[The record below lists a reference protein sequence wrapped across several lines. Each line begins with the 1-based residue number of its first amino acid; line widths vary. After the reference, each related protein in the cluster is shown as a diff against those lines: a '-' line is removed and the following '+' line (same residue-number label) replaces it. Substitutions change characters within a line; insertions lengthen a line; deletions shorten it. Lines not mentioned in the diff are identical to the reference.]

1 MQPRINCESG
11 RFFPGSRPALIHLLL
26 LAFVFAVTA
35 RAAAGTIVQDAAHKL
50 VTMADAGSNLV
61 LRLNCDGKCLL
72 DQVIVRGRQVVAP
85 ETGVCSAILV
95 SNHWFTTRSGIPSPK
110 VAIARNKVTVR
121 DIVYGGRGV
130 QVKETWKFTVQ
141 PDRIV
146 WQIDRDYL
154 SGGRL
159 EDTYFPGWDFRD
171 MNTWTGGMLED
182 GGVAWNKYLET
193 PNATYGAHAGAV
205 TFWNREAGDCLRI
218 SSVSR
223 LKIGHMA
230 MRFSH
235 QPSGIETA
243 AFSVTDTELEPK
255 QNLRRYQPSRQDLW
269 APFEAAPGKISASY
283 TLQAFD
289 YKGAYSRGTFRG
301 LNGWSICEVLN
312 TIGRYGVI
320 DRRILGANG
329 WRTGFTCL
337 HEQWFSQMGIA
348 LDDPDYLANCAATF
362 DYERDHAIEHSGRV
376 KSRWCYDAGDAMP
389 GTYDA
394 KGYYEAQWGY
404 LLDSQ
409 PCYVICVAE
418 LFDQTGDQRWLR
430 GQKAACERVLGYLL
444 RRDAEGDGLV
454 EMMTG
459 SHEQQRGSDWIDVVW
474 AAHKNALVNAELY
487 YALTLWADAEE
498 VLGDAAHAAECRQCA
513 AKLKASYN
521 KPIAEGGFWDPQNQ
535 WYVYWR
541 DKDGSIHGNNLVTPV
556 NVAAIG
562 YGLCEDAERRE
573 AILGRMEGEMQKE
586 HLFFWPLNFFPYQP
600 GEGHRLNFPF
610 PKYENG
616 DIFLSW
622 GELAVRAYAKSKPE
636 IAVKYIK
643 NVLEKYE
650 ADGLSFQRYE
660 RKSQRGT
667 GEDILAGNCMTVVG
681 LYRDIYGIQPKHNRL
696 YLEPH
701 LTAELDGTQLRYNLR
716 NQSYVIHLDTRSSRM
731 TVEDFAVQ
739 DAGPFALNVQGDTA
753 EFFPGSR
760 SAPALSVTRSRR
772 TLVEIGIEAWPAS
785 STEPRKWVES
795 CAGRGLMVRHL
806 VSDLQPHA
814 VYNLHCDGRKAGLF
828 EADGAGR
835 IEFKRTLGNEKPQQ
849 FELLIQ

>member
-1 MQPRINCESG
+1 
-11 RFFPGSRPALIHLLL
+11 
-26 LAFVFAVTA
+26 
-35 RAAAGTIVQDAAHKL
+35 
-50 VTMADAGSNLV
+50 
-61 LRLNCDGKCLL
+61 
-72 DQVIVRGRQVVAP
+72 
-85 ETGVCSAILV
+85 
-95 SNHWFTTRSGIPSPK
+95 
-110 VAIARNKVTVR
+110 
-121 DIVYGGRGV
+121 
-130 QVKETWKFTVQ
+130 
-141 PDRIV
+141 
-146 WQIDRDYL
+146 
-154 SGGRL
+154 
-159 EDTYFPGWDFRD
+159 
-171 MNTWTGGMLED
+171 
-182 GGVAWNKYLET
+182 
-193 PNATYGAHAGAV
+193 
-205 TFWNREAGDCLRI
+205 
-218 SSVSR
+218 
-223 LKIGHMA
+223 MA

-235 QPSGIETA
+235 QPSGIEA
-243 AFSVTDTELEPK
+243 VAFSVTGAELQPK
-255 QNLRRYQPSRQDLW
+255 HNLRRFLPSRQDLW
-269 APFEAAPGKISASY
+269 APFEVAPGKISASY
-283 TLQAFD
+283 TLQALD
-289 YKGAYSRGTFRG
+289 YDAAYCRGTFQG
-301 LNGWSICEVLN
+301 LNGRSIRELLN

-329 WRTGFTCL
+329 WRTGYTCL

-348 LDDPDYLANCAATF
+348 LDDVGYLGNCAATF
-362 DYERDHAIEHSGRV
+362 DYERDYALEASGRV
-376 KSRWCYDAGDAMP
+376 KSRWCYNAGDAMP

-394 KGYYEAQWGY
+394 QGYYEAQWGY

-418 LFDQTGDQRWLR
+418 LFDQTGDQAWLR
-430 GQKAACERVLGYLL
+430 GQKGACERVLGYLL

-454 EMMTG
+454 EMMTD
-459 SHEQQRGSDWIDVVW
+459 SHTQQRGSDWIDVIW

-498 VLGDAAHAAECRQCA
+498 LVGDAAHAAEYRGCA

-521 KPIAEGGFWDPQNQ
+521 KTTAEGGFWDPQNQ

-541 DKDGSIHGNNLVTPV
+541 DKDGSVHGNNLVTPV
-556 NVAAIG
+556 NLAAIG
-562 YGLCEDAERRE
+562 YGLCDDAGRRE
-573 AILGRMEGEMQKE
+573 AILRRMEAEMRKE

-600 GEGHRLNFPF
+600 GEGHPLNFPF

-622 GELAVRAYAKSKPE
+622 GELAVRAYAKSQPE
-636 IAVKYIK
+636 IAVKYVK
-643 NVLEKYE
+643 NILEKYE

-701 LTAELDGTQLRYNLR
+701 LTAELDGTQLRYYLR
-716 NQSYVIHLDTRSSRM
+716 NQSYVIDLSTRGSGM
-731 TVEDFAVQ
+731 TTEEFAVR

>member
-1 MQPRINCESG
+1 M
-11 RFFPGSRPALIHLLL
+11 
-26 LAFVFAVTA
+26 
-35 RAAAGTIVQDAAHKL
+35 
-50 VTMADAGSNLV
+50 
-61 LRLNCDGKCLL
+61 
-72 DQVIVRGRQVVAP
+72 
-85 ETGVCSAILV
+85 
-95 SNHWFTTRSGIPSPK
+95 
-110 VAIARNKVTVR
+110 VR
-121 DIVYGGRGV
+121 DIVYGGGGV
-130 QVKETWKFTVQ
+130 QVNETWTFTVQ
-141 PDRIV
+141 PDGID

-159 EDTYFPGWDFRD
+159 EDTYFPGWDFKD
-171 MNTWTGGMLED
+171 MSTWTGGMLD
-182 GGVAWNKYLET
+182 NGGVAWNKYLET

-205 TFWNREAGDCLRI
+205 TFWNREQGDCLRI
-218 SSVSR
+218 KKMGTAAP
-223 LKIGHMA
+223 LQHLA
-230 MRFSH
+230 MRFSR
-235 QPSGIETA
+235 QPSGIEAA
-243 AFSVTDTELEPK
+243 AFSVTGTELQPK
-255 QNLRRYQPSRQDLW
+255 HNLRRFLASRQDLW
-269 APFEAAPGKISASY
+269 EPFEVAPGKLSAKY
-283 TLQAFD
+283 TLQALD
-289 YKGAYSRGTFRG
+289 YDAAYGRGAFEG
-301 LNGWSICEVLN
+301 LNGRSLRELLN

-329 WRTGFTCL
+329 WRTGYTCL

-362 DYERDHAIEHSGRV
+362 DYERDHAIEASGRV

-418 LFDQTGDQRWLR
+418 LFDLTGDQAWLR
-430 GQKAACERVLGYLL
+430 GQKATCERVLDYLL
-444 RRDAEGDGLV
+444 RRDADGDGLV
-454 EMMTG
+454 EMMTD
-459 SHEQQRGSDWIDVVW
+459 SHTQQRGSDWIDVIW

-487 YALTLWADAEE
+487 YALTLWAGAEE
-498 VLGDAAHAAECRQCA
+498 LLGDAAHAAEYRRCA

-521 KPIAEGGFWDPQNQ
+521 KPTAEGGFWDPQNQ
-535 WYVYWR
+535 WYAYWR

-562 YGLCEDAERRE
+562 YGLCEDAGRRE
-573 AILGRMEGEMQKE
+573 AILRRMEEEMQKE

-600 GEGHRLNFPF
+600 GEGHPLNFPF
-610 PKYENG
+610 PNYENG

-660 RKSQRGT
+660 RKSQRGA

-716 NQSYVIHLDTRSSRM
+716 NQLHVIDLSTRGSRM
-731 TVEDFAVQ
+731 TAEEFAVR
-739 DAGPFALNVQGDTA
+739 DAEPFALNVQGDSA

-772 TLVEIGIEAWPAS
+772 APVEIEIEAWPAS
-785 STEPRKWVES
+785 PAGARKWVES
-795 CAGRGLMVRHL
+795 CAGRGVMVRHL

-814 VYNLHCDGRKAGLF
+814 IYNLHCDGRKIGSF

-835 IEFKRTLGNEKPQQ
+835 MEFKRTLGDAKPQR
-849 FELLIQ
+849 FDLFIP